1 MRIGVT
7 LEEKVKSTLKDAAR
21 KLTGPKKRAFMA
33 KVTEDYFDGSARKA
47 ETYLGWKRQAV
58 QLGLHERHT
67 GLVCFDNY
75 SARGAKKTEEKLP
88 ELTSDIHELLAEK
101 CHADPQLKTPF
112 RYTKVTAAAVLEALV
127 SDKGYAASDLPCR
140 QTMGSLLNRL
150 GYRLKNTKG
159 KASQEAARDGC
170 HFCPGGECPPSRR
183 LQPEDSQTVH

>member
-1 MRIGVT
+1 
-7 LEEKVKSTLKDAAR
+7 
-21 KLTGPKKRAFMA
+21 MA

-150 GYRLKNTKG
+150 GYRLKKH
-159 KASQEAARDGC
+159 KR
-170 HFCPGGECPPSRR
+170 
-183 LQPEDSQTVH
+183 

>member
-1 MRIGVT
+1 
-7 LEEKVKSTLKDAAR
+7 
-21 KLTGPKKRAFMA
+21 
-33 KVTEDYFDGSARKA
+33 
-47 ETYLGWKRQAV
+47 V

-150 GYRLKNTKG
+150 GYRLKKTQKVKPHKKLPETDAIFAQVASAHQVADCNPKILRLSIDSTKVSG
-159 KASQEAARDGC
+159 I
-170 HFCPGGECPPSRR
+170 SREITKR
-183 LQPEDSQTVH
+183 